1 MPDGSCVDFFVD
13 AGYNLEIYPD
23 YGEPSRL
30 GMCHVVR
37 MTASRV
43 SFQFF
48 VKGTSAFPAQMWLGF
63 YSVDAGWSGWFQGA
77 IAISPQEYNL
87 TTTNGRIT
95 YSKDQF
101 GRVYLYIYLTGIAI
115 SENKIIGALPVGY
128 RPSYLVSTLARI
140 GGSFGTIDISTA
152 GNIALCNTYDSTERG
167 GIFASASFLA
177 S

>member
-1 MPDGSCVDFFVD
+1 MDFFVD

-63 YSVDAGWSGWFQGA
+63 HSVDAGWSGWFQGA
-77 IAISPQEYNL
+77 IAISPQEYDL

-101 GRVYLYIYLTGIAI
+101 GRVYLYIYITATTI
-115 SENKIIGALPVGY
+115 SNEKLLGTLPVGY
-128 RPSYLVSTLARI
+128 RPARQVTALARV
-140 GGSFGTIDISTA
+140 GGAFATIDITTTGSIRIFNAESATA
-152 GNIALCNTYDSTERG
+152 TGA
-167 GIFASASFLA
+167 IFASASFLA
-177 S
+177 A